1 MEESFLNKRNLILIL
16 MNKQLIIQ
24 LIIIF
29 VLTQGIGLY
38 AGNFMIE
45 QDIHTTLVTDNPD
58 DVENSIGLMVWI
70 LGFTAILLILIKFAP
85 EWLLTIL
92 LKGIESMA
100 IFGTTL
106 IVLLPTG
113 IVDEIIL
120 LIAIVFVVLR
130 IIFKEH
136 LLLRNASSIVAA
148 AGAGA
153 LIGASLGVIPILVF
167 IVLLGVYDYI
177 AVFKT
182 KHMVTLAKGVT
193 KKNLAFTYA
202 LPTKEHKFELGTGD
216 MVIPLAFA
224 ISVLATQT
232 TSGLVKFIPSVAI
245 LIASLAGLII
255 TLDYASKNKGK
266 PLPALPLQ
274 TVLMVLV
281 FGITKILGF

>member
-1 MEESFLNKRNLILIL
+1 
-16 MNKQLIIQ
+16 MNKQLMTQ
-24 LIIIF
+24 LLIIFI
-29 VLTQGIGLY
+29 LTQGIGLF
-38 AGNFMIE
+38 AGNFLIE

-70 LGFTAILLILIKFAP
+70 LGFTAILLLLIKFAP
-85 EWLLTIL
+85 GWLLGLL
-92 LKGIESMA
+92 LKLIESMA
-100 IFGTTL
+100 IFGTSIIVLMPTL
-106 IVLLPTG
+106 IA
-113 IVDEIIL
+113 DEIIL
-120 LIAIVFVVLR
+120 VIAIVFVILR

-153 LIGASLGVIPILVF
+153 LIGASLGVIPMLVF
-167 IVLLGVYDYI
+167 IVLLGIYDFI

-202 LPTKEHKFELGTGD
+202 LPTKEHQFELGTGD

-232 TSGLVKFIPSVAI
+232 NTTILRFAPSIAI
-245 LIASLAGLII
+245 LIASLVGLII

-274 TVLMVLV
+274 TALMVLV
-281 FGITKILGF
+281 FGISKLIGF